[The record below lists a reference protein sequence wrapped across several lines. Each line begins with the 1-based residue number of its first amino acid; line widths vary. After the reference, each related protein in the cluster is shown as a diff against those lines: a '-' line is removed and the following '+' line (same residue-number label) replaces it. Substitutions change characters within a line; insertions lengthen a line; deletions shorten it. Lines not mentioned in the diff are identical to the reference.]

1 MVFICCENVVVSF
14 AKLVGII
21 KFDFRCRILLCDRF
35 TEKKGAAIV
44 DDSVGSEGNK
54 AVVYD
59 FDQVDRHRKFWEFL
73 RNKEW
78 QAVATFVDKK
88 VCQFSL

>member
-1 MVFICCENVVVSF
+1 MFCGTVSTIDFI
-14 AKLVGII
+14 
-21 KFDFRCRILLCDRF
+21 FRCRNFLLYRF

-88 VCQFSL
+88 VRFLRFLLLQSNPCM